1 MKRFILVLAVLA
13 FVVSAAIAQQ
23 ATPITRTVLGVT
35 LGVTSQSQAKE
46 ILSRTA
52 KDIKDIKLEQPRFK
66 QITAKGLSYGG
77 VNADLVQLEFL
88 DDKLYSVSIIM
99 LNLSSAEHVKNL
111 LERKYPNFF
120 STDSGIAAS
129 DEKTTMGISFFYD
142 KFKEFSYAITLYMDK
157 ELYHIASE
165 LELQDI

>member
-1 MKRFILVLAVLA
+1 MLD
-13 FVVSAAIAQQ
+13 
-23 ATPITRTVLGVT
+23 
-35 LGVTSQSQAKE
+35 
-46 ILSRTA
+46 LS
-52 KDIKDIKLEQPRFK
+52 
-66 QITAKGLSYGG
+66 G
-77 VNADLVQLEFL
+77 
-88 DDKLYSVSIIM
+88 
-99 LNLSSAEHVKNL
+99 AEHVKNL

-120 STDSGIAAS
+120 STDSGIAAG